1 MIDSRKDEQNKEKAN
16 DTKDDAG
23 VTVQIHT
30 ALACKQVGSDEEGDT
45 ERRVYHHHDGGK
57 GEAYSEGC

>member
-1 MIDSRKDEQNKEKAN
+1 VDSREDEQDNENAD

-23 VTVQIHT
+23 IAVQIHT
-30 ALACKQVGSDEEGDT
+30 ALACKEVGSDEEGDT

-57 GEAYSEGC
+57 DKAYSEGC